1 MGAVYFYQLTQS
13 PLEAT
18 LPTLLEKSRGAG
30 WRVLV
35 RARETE
41 RLAWLDQRLWLGEGF
56 LPHGISGGTHD
67 ADQPILLA
75 SEETTSDEFQCL
87 MVIDGANVSAD
98 EVASI
103 ERACVLFD
111 GADQAALET
120 ARGQWKQLT
129 EAGVTA
135 QYWAQEDGRWA
146 KKAESG

>member
-1 MGAVYFYQLTQS
+1 MGAVYFYHLTQS